1 MGAGDTGAVLAGGTG
16 GVSALCTSGRHPRG
30 SAAAL
35 QGLKLDGLGLGASR
49 CPKPCPC
56 PRCPARFAVGQSV
69 SGWCSQ
75 GCQAIVDTGTFLL
88 TVPQEYLESILEA
101 LGAQETSYGVSL
113 GGFGGSAAVGSLHG
127 NQSLGPTELRWHL
140 QDKGPQV

>member
-1 MGAGDTGAVLAGGTG
+1 MLFVPLE
-16 GVSALCTSGRHPRG
+16 HP
-30 SAAAL
+30 AAAL
-35 QGLKLDGLGLGASR
+35 QGLKLHALGLGASR
-49 CPKPCPC
+49 CPKPGPC
-56 PRCPARFAVGQSV
+56 PRCPPRFAVGQSV

-113 GGFGGSAAVGSLHG
+113 GGFGVWSLHG
-127 NQSLGPTELRWHL
+127 DQSPGPTELGWHL
-140 QDKGPQV
+140 QDKGTAGV